1 MKTPKNQ
8 RNAADGMLL
17 DPAFARAKAPQ
28 RKALHVI
35 IESGMQEDA
44 ALINRV
50 HSTIA
55 IHRHILAQLVSSAVG
70 RGFGIPLT
78 GPQRSKFAEEAFAIM
93 NASELFVKDIIA
105 ADTISPEIAD
115 EILTAYNA
123 AQEAAEPPTEDE
135 QPEGLRLVPDAPDL
149 SDMSIARRVDFD
161 AEGKIR
167 NAPVTE
173 GSDSGATQD

>member
-28 RKALHVI
+28 RKALHII

-78 GPQRSKFAEEAFAIM
+78 GPQRSKFAEEAFAVM

-105 ADTISPEIAD
+105 ADTISPEVAD
-115 EILTAYNA
+115 EILVSYA
-123 AQEAAEPPTEDE
+123 AAEAAAGAPAEEE
-135 QPEGLRLVPDAPDL
+135 QPEGLRLVPDAEETPTP
-149 SDMSIARRVDFD
+149 RVAFD
-161 AEGKIR
+161 VHG
-167 NAPVTE
+167 NAVTE